1 MLILLAPLG
10 HTATVVNHACGQ
22 ALLLMHVLRVAGD
35 FATHGI
41 IWSKVPPRFFVKNA
55 PLVRSFGQVELANL
69 LLQKASFD
77 GWHLSGLVRFAFDS
91 QVVLFPVIVKIV
103 AREQTLVYECVRLHR
118 RITLLEI
125 VVIISNHICLGGK
138 RRPRVIAQTTTVS
151 VTQPESLLGL
161 VNLLLETFVL
171 VAQAERT
178 LWHA

>member
-1 MLILLAPLG
+1 MLF
-10 HTATVVNHACGQ
+10 T
-22 ALLLMHVLRVAGD
+22 
-35 FATHGI
+35 
-41 IWSKVPPRFFVKNA
+41 
-55 PLVRSFGQVELANL
+55 
-69 LLQKASFD
+69 
-77 GWHLSGLVRFAFDS
+77 
-91 QVVLFPVIVKIV
+91 VIVKIV